1 MSELEFGMFSP
12 KINHLINALQQLPGI
27 GPKSAQRLAF
37 HLLSPQNRHIGINI
51 ADTLKSAM
59 SNIKTCLRCRN
70 YTDNTICHLCDNK
83 NRHLDTLCV
92 LESPID
98 LSAIEQT
105 GVYQGLYF
113 ILQGHLSPLDNIG
126 PDDIGL
132 PLLFQRL
139 KKETVSELIIATN
152 PTVEGEATAHYI
164 VQHVPRHIKCTRI
177 AYGVPIGGELEYLD
191 HYTLR
196 HALTARMAI
205 VEQSSEGK

>member
-1 MSELEFGMFSP
+1 MFSP
-12 KINHLINALQQLPGI
+12 KINHLIDALQQLPGI
-27 GPKSAQRLAF
+27 GPKSAQRLVF
-37 HLLSPQNRHIGINI
+37 HLLSKQNRYIGMNI
-51 ADTLKSAM
+51 AASLEAAM
-59 SNIKTCLRCRN
+59 SEINTCQRCRN
-70 YTDNTICHLCDNK
+70 YTDNPICHLCDSEDRN
-83 NRHLDTLCV
+83 LQTLCV
-92 LESPID
+92 VESPID

-105 GVYQGLYF
+105 GVYRGLYF
-113 ILQGHLSPLDNIG
+113 VLQGRLSPLDNIG

-139 KKETVSELIIATN
+139 QNEKINELIIATN

-164 VQHVPRHIKCTRI
+164 VQNASSDIKCTRI

-205 VEQSSEGK
+205 VEQNSEGK

>member
-1 MSELEFGMFSP
+1 MFSP
-12 KINHLINALQQLPGI
+12 KINQLIDALQQLPGI
-27 GPKSAQRLAF
+27 GPKSAQRLVF
-37 HLLSPQNRHIGINI
+37 HLLSTKNRYIGTNI
-51 ADTLKSAM
+51 AATLEAAM
-59 SNIKTCLRCRN
+59 SAIGSCERCRN
-70 YTDNTICHLCDNK
+70 YTENVLCHLCDNA
-83 NRHLDTLCV
+83 NRDTQTLCV

-98 LSAIEQT
+98 LFAIEQT
-105 GVYQGLYF
+105 DVYQGLYF
-113 ILQGHLSPLDNIG
+113 VLQGHLSPLDNIG

-139 KKETVSELIIATN
+139 QKEEINELIIATN

-164 VQHVPRHIKCTRI
+164 VQHAPSQIKCTRI

-205 VEQSSEGK
+205 AEQNPEGK